1 MKFHSKFTIIKI
13 NLNRYYFHERMSR
26 IIRTSDNMRISA
38 DGKDQ
43 PALRDIAFVTPF
55 AKKSSK
61 SRANPNG
68 TATSEIPG
76 TLCEIHKIIFL

>member
-1 MKFHSKFTIIKI
+1 MKGSQTA
-13 NLNRYYFHERMSR
+13 Y
-26 IIRTSDNMRISA
+26 NMRISA

-55 AKKSSK
+55 AKKSGK
-61 SRANPNG
+61 SRANPVG

-76 TLCEIHKIIFL
+76 TLADMPLKYIQYNLTYSST

>member
-1 MKFHSKFTIIKI
+1 
-13 NLNRYYFHERMSR
+13 
-26 IIRTSDNMRISA
+26 MRISA
-38 DGKDQ
+38 DGKEQ

-55 AKKSSK
+55 AKKCSK

-76 TLCEIHKIIFL
+76 TLYVIQKIFF

>member
-1 MKFHSKFTIIKI
+1 
-13 NLNRYYFHERMSR
+13 
-26 IIRTSDNMRISA
+26 MRISA
-38 DGKDQ
+38 DGKEQ

-55 AKKSSK
+55 AKKCSK

-76 TLCEIHKIIFL
+76 TLYNILASQRYDFISTFINFIVI

>member
-1 MKFHSKFTIIKI
+1 
-13 NLNRYYFHERMSR
+13 
-26 IIRTSDNMRISA
+26 MRISA

-61 SRANPNG
+61 SRANPDG

-76 TLCEIHKIIFL
+76 TLYERAGLGLKLNFILLFFVI

>member
-1 MKFHSKFTIIKI
+1 
-13 NLNRYYFHERMSR
+13 
-26 IIRTSDNMRISA
+26 MRISA